1 MAMPVQNTVRVFAAI
16 ISMVLLAG
24 CGRRLSGVYAG
35 HAELGMGVS
44 SEISVEFSSSG
55 TAFLYVEGTESA
67 GKYRVEG
74 QRVIVAMPTQ
84 NSVFTIV
91 DDDTMTTTLP
101 SGEVTLKR
109 KP

>member
-1 MAMPVQNTVRVFAAI
+1 
-16 ISMVLLAG
+16 
-24 CGRRLSGVYAG
+24 
-35 HAELGMGVS
+35 MGVS
-44 SEISVEFSSSG
+44 FEISAEFISSG
-55 TAFLYVEGTESA
+55 AAFLNIEGNKSG

-74 QRVIVAMPTQ
+74 QRVIVETPTQ